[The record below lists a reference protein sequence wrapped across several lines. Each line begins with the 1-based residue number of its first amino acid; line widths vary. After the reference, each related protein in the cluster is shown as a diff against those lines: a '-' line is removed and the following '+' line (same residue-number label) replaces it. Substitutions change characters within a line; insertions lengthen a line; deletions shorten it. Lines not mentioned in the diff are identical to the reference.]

1 MRPALVLALVLAAFA
16 AASAHAS
23 AQRLCVPPRGPGD
36 SAVHSTDLRV
46 KGITCV
52 SGRRVALSCARFTYG
67 RAGTCVAAGYRW
79 RCRSTKPPGAQST
92 ERCVSGWRSM
102 SIRWLD

>member
-1 MRPALVLALVLAAFA
+1 MRLTVVLAIACAGVAAGT
-16 AASAHAS
+16 AHAS

-36 SAVHSTDLRV
+36 SAIHSRDLRV

-52 SGRRVALSCARFTYG
+52 AGRRVALACVRFTYG
-67 RAGTCVAAGYRW
+67 HAGTCVAAGYRW
-79 RCRSTKPPGAQST
+79 RCRSTKPPGSQSFQ
-92 ERCVSGWRSM
+92 RCVSGWRSM